1 MLMHEVIG
9 GNCVIGFG
17 GFTKFWHITG
27 FGDSMY
33 FETSIRVFIVTGF
46 KGFTG
51 VLLNLTYL
59 ILLI

>member
-1 MLMHEVIG
+1 
-9 GNCVIGFG
+9 
-17 GFTKFWHITG
+17 
-27 FGDSMY
+27 MY
-33 FETSIRVFIVTGF
+33 FETFIGVFIVTGP